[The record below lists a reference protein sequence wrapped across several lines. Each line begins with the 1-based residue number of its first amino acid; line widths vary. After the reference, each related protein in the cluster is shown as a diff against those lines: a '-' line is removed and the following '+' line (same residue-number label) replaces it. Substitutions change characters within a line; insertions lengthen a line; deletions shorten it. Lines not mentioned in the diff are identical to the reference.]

1 MIQRLLLLLKE
12 TDAVCLPMGHH
23 RPKALWKRK
32 GSRIKLQSVAVWR
45 KLRKWKEV
53 QFLGALIIFTS
64 NLLVAISS
72 PSSFFWLSSS
82 TFSALAS
89 SLEQLHKINTMNNI
103 ANSISAA
110 FSSWWLAHWLTVGVA
125 VRICLIVYISPRLN
139 SVIFWN
145 VTERY

>member
-12 TDAVCLPMGHH
+12 TDAVCLPMGPR
-23 RPKALWKRK
+23 RPKALWKRNR
-32 GSRIKLQSVAVWR
+32 SRIKLLSAAVWR

-82 TFSALAS
+82 TFLALAS

-110 FSSWWLAHWLTVGVA
+110 FSSWWLAYWLTVGVA
-125 VRICLIVYISPRLN
+125 VRVWLIVYISPWLN
-139 SVIFWN
+139 SVVFWN